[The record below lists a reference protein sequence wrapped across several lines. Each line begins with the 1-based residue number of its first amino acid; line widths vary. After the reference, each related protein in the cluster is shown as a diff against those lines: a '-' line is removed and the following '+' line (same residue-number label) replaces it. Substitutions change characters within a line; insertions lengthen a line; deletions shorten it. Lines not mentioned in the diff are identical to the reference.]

1 MLLRIEDTDQK
12 REIEGATQLLIT
24 ALQKFG
30 IQFDEGPL
38 SLEQEVGNYGPYVQS
53 QRKSLYKVFAKH

>member
-12 REIEGATQLLIT
+12 REIEGATQLLII

-38 SLEQEVGNYGPYVQS
+38 SLEQEV
-53 QRKSLYKVFAKH
+53 